1 MQKKGAEEKEILTFL
16 RAYVKKG
23 LPQGG
28 KSIKIGNRF
37 PLGGRQVPTNHRS
50 KGLGGRRN
58 H

>member
-23 LPQGG
+23 LPQEG
-28 KSIKIGNRF
+28 KSIKIGDRF
-37 PLGGRQVPTNHRS
+37 PLGGIQVPTNHRR
-50 KGLGGRRN
+50 KGLRGERN